1 MMLHNRLKV
10 ARVTFGNL
18 TQQGLAE
25 LVGCSRQTINSIENS
40 KFVPSVALALTIAK
54 VLEQKLE
61 DIFYLQREEDGHS

>member
-1 MMLHNRLKV
+1 MLHNRLKV

>member
-1 MMLHNRLKV
+1 MLHNRLKV

-61 DIFYLQREEDGHS
+61 DIFYLQREEDGHN